1 MKKFLKNEKGVSLI
15 SLAVTV
21 IIIVVI
27 TNMLLYNLRDKVGL
41 YYANYG
47 EMPAD
52 KDVEYTNLDNLRNNG
67 RISNTVDTGK
77 FYIIELE
84 DLENLTFWKFI

>member
-1 MKKFLKNEKGVSLI
+1 
-15 SLAVTV
+15 
-21 IIIVVI
+21 
-27 TNMLLYNLRDKVGL
+27 MLLYNLRDKVGL

-67 RISNTVDTGK
+67 RISNTVDTGR